1 MAPVFSVAGGDDTT
15 RLRRQGDA
23 DDQEF
28 VSEWGTEPVWPEM
41 FWKAAKI
48 LQESVKIVPW
58 YEN

>member
-1 MAPVFSVAGGDDTT
+1 
-15 RLRRQGDA
+15 
-23 DDQEF
+23 
-28 VSEWGTEPVWPEM
+28 VWPEM